1 MDDKK
6 KAYLILVAATL
17 FLAFSP
23 GLFLFA
29 FKRYFSLNEFIIG
42 LAFTVPL
49 SLIALFYALWKMRK
63 TFGPEWYRVK
73 FNVPPE
79 VSKSLRVRVFKW
91 AGMVVAVLGIAY
103 GFLIHG
109 IMVAFFLAATGY
121 IIMYQGAREQ
131 IKHLPPE
138 ARRIYETGFK
148 IVFFI
153 WLSLLLGLMIWLLS
167 TIKSV

>member
-1 MDDKK
+1 MDDKT

-23 GLFLFA
+23 GLFHFA
-29 FKRYFSLNEFIIG
+29 FKRYFSWNEFVIG
-42 LAFTVPL
+42 LAFTVSL
-49 SLIALFYALWKMRK
+49 SLIALFYALWKMRRA
-63 TFGPEWYRVK
+63 FGLEWHRVK

-79 VSKSLRVRVFKW
+79 VSKSLRVRIFKW

-103 GFLIHG
+103 GFLIRDL
-109 IMVAFFLAATGY
+109 MTAFFFTATGY

-138 ARRIYETGFK
+138 ARRMYETGFK

-153 WLSLLLGLMIWLLS
+153 WLSLLLGLMLWLLS
-167 TIKSV
+167 TIKPV